1 MLIWYNIEKCIESVM
16 VTSQYLFPQQIA
28 YDDIENFEDIQD
40 SLVEWMYHYQKYNN
54 NAKVSNKGGWQSASK
69 EIFSD
74 QGFKMFERPI
84 IGTILEVSKV
94 FKLTGSINIVQM
106 WMNINTPYSYN
117 ITHRHPG
124 SQLSGVLWVK
134 QTAEMGRFVF
144 DNIDNRNIVLG
155 TKTNNDHLIEHKMCA
170 EILPPYQDGTILLF
184 PSEMSH
190 RVEMNETN
198 EDRLSISFNI
208 TIN

>member
-1 MLIWYNIEKCIESVM
+1 MCIR
-16 VTSQYLFPQQIA
+16 
-28 YDDIENFEDIQD
+28 DR
-40 SLVEWMYHYQKYNN
+40 
-54 NAKVSNKGGWQSASK
+54 QSASK
-69 EIFSD
+69 QIFSD
-74 QGFKMFERPI
+74 NGFRMFEEPI
-84 IGTILEVSKV
+84 VSTI
-94 FKLTGSINIVQM
+94 FKIAEEFKFDGSLNIVQM
-106 WMNINTPYSYN
+106 WMNINPPHSYN

-155 TKTNNDHLIEHKMCA
+155 TKTDNAHLIEHKMCA

>member
-1 MLIWYNIEKCIESVM
+1 M
-16 VTSQYLFPQQIA
+16 
-28 YDDIENFEDIQD
+28 
-40 SLVEWMYHYQKYNN
+40 
-54 NAKVSNKGGWQSASK
+54 
-69 EIFSD
+69 
-74 QGFKMFERPI
+74 
-84 IGTILEVSKV
+84 
-94 FKLTGSINIVQM
+94 TGSINIVQM
-106 WMNINTPYSYN
+106 WMNINTPHSYN

-155 TKTNNDHLIEHKMCA
+155 TKTDNDHLIEHKMCA

>member
-1 MLIWYNIEKCIESVM
+1 MLMWYNIEKCIKSVM
-16 VTSQYLFPQQIA
+16 VTSQYLFPQQIS
-28 YDDIENFEDIQD
+28 YDDVENFKDIQD

-54 NAKVSNKGGWQSASK
+54 NSKVSNKGGWQSASK
-69 EIFSD
+69 QIFSD
-74 QGFKMFERPI
+74 DGFRMFEEPI
-84 IGTILEVSKV
+84 VSTI
-94 FKLTGSINIVQM
+94 FKIAAEFKFDGSLNIVQM
-106 WMNINTPYSYN
+106 WMNINPPHSYN

-124 SQLSGVLWVK
+124 AQLSGVLWVK
-134 QTAEMGRFVF
+134 QTPEMGRFVF
-144 DNIDNRNIVLG
+144 DNVDNRNIVLG
-155 TKTNNDHLIEHKMCA
+155 SKTDPNHLIKHNMCG